1 VPRCAS
7 RYGLRPARLAQ
18 RLQHNN
24 KEIAEPGQ
32 HLHLS
37 TADPTKVGFHPWL
50 NIQSAQ
56 WLKFGSARTAKS
68 LFDTGHDRV
77 VIVWDI
83 LPRWEK
89 PDGEAQDLLDL
100 RPSLVNAGVDTH
112 PCLYKVAI
120 HKELEAWL
128 LADGAA
134 LSTVL
139 SRPAHPVTIKDSK
152 NAETEGNAKKKLE
165 KLFELH
171 NVPFGP
177 QPSQGSYQPK
187 LAAVRIAEKVP
198 ANFGQLGK
206 LKSFKK
212 FGRAL
217 TVVC

>member
-1 VPRCAS
+1 MKVGIVCE
-7 RYGLRPARLAQ
+7 GRLAGEDAQ
-18 RLQHNN
+18 VLEHFARRIVPQATV
-24 KEIAEPGQ
+24 KAFPQG
-32 HLHLS
+32 
-37 TADPTKVGFHPWL
+37 TKPELFAKAGDV
-50 NIQSAQ
+50 
-56 WLKFGSARTAKS
+56 AKS

-83 LPRWEK
+83 LPRWDK

-100 RPSLVNAGVDTH
+100 QPSLVSAGVDTH

-128 LADGAA
+128 LVDGAA
-134 LSTVL
+134 LSAVL
-139 SRPAHPVTIKDSK
+139 SRPAHPVNVKDNK

-165 KLFELH
+165 KLFATH

-187 LAAVRIAEKVP
+187 LAALRIADQVP
-198 ANFGQLGK
+198 SNFGQLGK
-206 LKSFKK
+206 LKSFRH

-217 TVVC
+217 TEAC

>member
-1 VPRCAS
+1 M
-7 RYGLRPARLAQ
+7 
-18 RLQHNN
+18 
-24 KEIAEPGQ
+24 
-32 HLHLS
+32 
-37 TADPTKVGFHPWL
+37 KVGIVCEGRL
-50 NIQSAQ
+50 VGEDAQ
-56 WLKFGSARTAKS
+56 VLEHFARRIVPHAEVKAFPQGTKPELFAKAGDVAKS
-68 LFDTGHDRV
+68 LFDTGYDRV

-83 LPRWEK
+83 LPRWDK

-100 RPSLVNAGVDTH
+100 QPSLVNAGVDTN

-128 LADGAA
+128 LADGSA
-134 LSTVL
+134 LSAVL
-139 SRPAHPVTIKDSK
+139 SRPAHPVVIKDSK
-152 NAETEGNAKKKLE
+152 NAETDANPKKKLE
-165 KLFELH
+165 KLFALH

-206 LKSFKK
+206 QKSFKH

-217 TVVC
+217 TAAC

>member
-1 VPRCAS
+1 RRMKVGIVCE
-7 RYGLRPARLAQ
+7 GRLAGEDAQ
-18 RLQHNN
+18 VLEHFARRIVPQ
-24 KEIAEPGQ
+24 AEVTVFPQG
-32 HLHLS
+32 
-37 TADPTKVGFHPWL
+37 TKPQLFTNAGGV
-50 NIQSAQ
+50 AQ
-56 WLKFGSARTAKS
+56 S
-68 LFDTGHDRV
+68 LFATGYDRV

-83 LPRWEK
+83 LPRWDK

-100 RPSLVNAGVDTH
+100 QPSLVNAGVDTH

-128 LADGAA
+128 LADGSA
-134 LSTVL
+134 LSAAL
-139 SRPAHPVTIKDSK
+139 SRPAHPVTIKDNK

-165 KLFELH
+165 RLFERH

-187 LAAVRIAEKVP
+187 LAALRIAEKVP

-206 LKSFKK
+206 LKSFRH

-217 TVVC
+217 TAPC

>member
-1 VPRCAS
+1 MKVGIVCE
-7 RYGLRPARLAQ
+7 GRLAGEDAQ
-18 RLQHNN
+18 VLEHFARRIVPQ
-24 KEIAEPGQ
+24 AEVKAFPQG
-32 HLHLS
+32 
-37 TADPTKVGFHPWL
+37 TKPELFAKAGDV
-50 NIQSAQ
+50 
-56 WLKFGSARTAKS
+56 AKS
-68 LFDTGHDRV
+68 LFDTGYDRV

-83 LPRWEK
+83 LPRWDK

-100 RPSLVNAGVDTH
+100 QPSLVNAGVDTN

-128 LADGAA
+128 LADGSA
-134 LSTVL
+134 LSAVL
-139 SRPAHPVTIKDSK
+139 SRPAHPVVIKDSK
-152 NAETEGNAKKKLE
+152 NAETDANPKKKLE
-165 KLFELH
+165 KLFALH

-206 LKSFKK
+206 QKSFKH

-217 TVVC
+217 TAAC